1 MRIKEGLKV
10 RDFAIMIKT
19 QALEEDAELLKHLV
33 KSGSVKIDVLKMAA
47 RVGRESEIA
56 LKMLKKEG
64 FRSQ

>member
-1 MRIKEGLKV
+1 
-10 RDFAIMIKT
+10 MIKT

-56 LKMLKKEG
+56 LKMLKREG